1 MITEARDASRS
12 FEEWLKLDK
21 TALVL
26 KCNSYNINATGK
38 KAVLIDRLMRH
49 FDRDEINMDVD
60 DNNSDDDDDY
70 NGCDY
75 DVL

>member
-26 KCNSYNINATGK
+26 KCNAYNINATGK

-49 FDRDEINMDVD
+49 FDRDEINLRPGRIEPRRIFILPLVER
-60 DNNSDDDDDY
+60 
-70 NGCDY
+70 GER
-75 DVL
+75 